1 MTYRDEPWHKE
12 CFVCT
17 SCKVQLAG
25 QHFTSRDDSPYCL
38 KCFGNLYAKKCE
50 ACKKPITGNMHGRHF
65 GLKIDTDSGAATFLS
80 GITDVLV
87 LTSCHELISNVTEIL
102 HDFLFIL
109 GFGGGKYI
117 SFEDRQ
123 WHQPCFMCS
132 RCSVTLV
139 GAGFF
144 PEQDEILCRS
154 CNSNL

>member
-1 MTYRDEPWHKE
+1 
-12 CFVCT
+12 
-17 SCKVQLAG
+17 
-25 QHFTSRDDSPYCL
+25 
-38 KCFGNLYAKKCE
+38 
-50 ACKKPITGNMHGRHF
+50 MHGRHF
-65 GLKIDTDSGAATFLS
+65 GLKIDTDSGAATFVS
-80 GITDVLV
+80 GITD
-87 LTSCHELISNVTEIL
+87 VTEIL